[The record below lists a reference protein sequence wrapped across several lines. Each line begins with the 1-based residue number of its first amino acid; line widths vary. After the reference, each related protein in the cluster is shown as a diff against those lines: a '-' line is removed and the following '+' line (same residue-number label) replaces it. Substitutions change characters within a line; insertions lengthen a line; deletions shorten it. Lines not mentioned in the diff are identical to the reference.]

1 MEEIP
6 LKPLTDGKSL
16 LDPEG
21 YMWPESDE
29 VEKHTKYKE
38 VEAEV
43 RAQIDKALAMGMKPS
58 HVDNHMGSLYGN
70 QTGRFS
76 FLKMAL
82 RICGDYGYG
91 YRMYTSA
98 DKRVCPKGTP
108 YFLLKASTLL
118 SRPWGKRYGVPMPDY
133 LLFPD
138 WSVPGM
144 RDSYEAYK
152 KHILSIWGN
161 LPEGITETFVHPAVE
176 SDELKGIT
184 NAWQCRVW
192 EYQLLKDPEMHQ
204 YLKDHGVELISYRE
218 LVKMK
223 AKK

>member
-1 MEEIP
+1 
-6 LKPLTDGKSL
+6 
-16 LDPEG
+16 
-21 YMWPESDE
+21 
-29 VEKHTKYKE
+29 
-38 VEAEV
+38 
-43 RAQIDKALAMGMKPS
+43 
-58 HVDNHMGSLYGN
+58 MGSLYGN

-118 SRPWGKRYGVPMPDY
+118 SRLWGKRYGVPMPDY

-152 KHILSIWGN
+152 KHILTIWGN